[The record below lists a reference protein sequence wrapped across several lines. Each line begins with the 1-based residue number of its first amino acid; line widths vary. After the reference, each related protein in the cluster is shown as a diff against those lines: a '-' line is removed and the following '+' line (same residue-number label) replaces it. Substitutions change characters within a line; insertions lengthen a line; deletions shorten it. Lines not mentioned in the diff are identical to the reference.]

1 MPDTAPPV
9 AVHNNTEKKRFEATV
24 EGHLAKAEY
33 RLEPGLLV
41 ITHTVVPPALE
52 GRGIGGA
59 LVRSALIHARTNGL
73 KVKPE
78 CTYARAY
85 MQRHPETQDL
95 LA

>member
-1 MPDTAPPV
+1 MPDNAALV
-9 AVHNNTEKKRFEATV
+9 AVHHNPEKSRFEAIV

-41 ITHTVVPPALE
+41 MTHTVVPPALE

-59 LVRSALIHARTNGL
+59 LVRTALAHARANAL

-78 CTYARAY
+78 CSYARAY
-85 MQRHPETQDL
+85 MQRHTETQDL

>member
-1 MPDTAPPV
+1 MPDQAAPV
-9 AVHNNTEKKRFEATV
+9 AVHNNTEKSRFEATV

-33 RLEPGLLV
+33 RLEPGVLV
-41 ITHTVVPPALE
+41 ITHTVVPPELE

-59 LVRSALIHARTNGL
+59 LVKTALAHARSHGL

-78 CTYARAY
+78 CSYARAY
-85 MQRHPETQDL
+85 MERHPETQDL